1 MRIGCSASPAVLLL
15 AVLAA
20 WLLFC
25 CPPAES
31 IRWLSLVRTSSL
43 ASSPVERNVSCDQLR
58 GLSRAQRLICKKNFE
73 FMQSVRRGAQLA
85 VLECQ
90 HQFRSRRWNCSTVN
104 GTRLFSKALSDVLAG
119 TREAAFVHALSAAAV
134 AHEVTRACS
143 AGRLAGRCGCDHSVR
158 GTSPEG
164 FKWSGCSDNVA
175 YGVAFSRAFVDA
187 RDLRLARSASASPKA
202 LVNLHNN
209 DVGRKVIRSQMTVQC
224 KCHGVSGSCEL
235 KTCWKELRPFRNVGT
250 VLKDKFDQA
259 TEVEVRRRG
268 SPGTRSHSRPIIVP
282 VVSPLPDNNGLQYLK
297 SSPDFCEANV
307 SLGFFGTRGR
317 RCDPDSDSIDGCDLL
332 CCGRGYNTKTERLV
346 ERCACKFVWCC
357 EVRCK
362 TCVKYVSASTCR

>member
-1 MRIGCSASPAVLLL
+1 MRTRGAL
-15 AVLAA
+15 AFLF
-20 WLLFC
+20 LLFLVC
-25 CPPAES
+25 SCVQG

-43 ASSPVERNVSCDQLR
+43 AAMERNVSCDQLR
-58 GLSRAQRLICKKNFE
+58 GLSRAQKLICKNNYE
-73 FMQSVRRGAQLA
+73 FMQSVRRGAKLA

-90 HQFRSRRWNCSTVN
+90 HQFRSRRWNCSTVH
-104 GTRLFSKALSDVLAG
+104 GTRLFNKALSDVLAG

-143 AGRLAGRCGCDHSVR
+143 SGRLAGRCGCDRSVR

-175 YGVAFSRAFVDA
+175 YGVAFSRSFVDA
-187 RDLRLARSASASPKA
+187 RDLRLARMTSNPKA

-209 DVGRKVIRSQMTVQC
+209 DVGRKVIRGQMTRQC

-235 KTCWKELRPFRNVGT
+235 KTCWKELRPFRDVGHI
-250 VLKDKFDQA
+250 LKEKFDSA
-259 TEVEVRRRG
+259 TEVQVSRP
-268 SPGTRSHSRPIIVP
+268 PGTHLRPLIVP
-282 VVSPLPDNNGLQYLK
+282 VSPLSYTNGLQYLK
-297 SSPDFCEANV
+297 SSPDFCEANA
-307 SLGFFGTRGR
+307 SLGFLGTSGR
-317 RCDPDSDSIDGCDLL
+317 RCYPDSVDGCQML
-332 CCGRGYNTKTERLV
+332 CCGRGYDTRTERLV

-362 TCVKYVSASTCR
+362 SCIKDVSISTCH